1 MVCGTFT
8 INGVP
13 KEKLAETSG
22 LFEANDPP
30 PTAVTSKQNSD
41 GTFTVTAVFPPCPD
55 GTKHS
60 ADGSVP

>member
-8 INGVP
+8 IKGVP

-30 PTAVTSKQNSD
+30 PTNVTSKQETD
-41 GTFTVTAVFPPCPD
+41 GTFTVTAVFPKCPD
-55 GTKHS
+55 ATSHS
-60 ADGSVP
+60 PNGH